1 MKVRFNCMI
10 MKKQSYYA
18 ILMLLASTM
27 LAGCNSEDDMTF
39 SYDSEARSSLN
50 LSANQNSTG
59 VYWDVDGLRLRGTT

>member
-39 SYDSEARSSLN
+39 SYDS
-50 LSANQNSTG
+50 
-59 VYWDVDGLRLRGTT
+59 DGEIIVKPISESEFNRCVLLQQKEPL